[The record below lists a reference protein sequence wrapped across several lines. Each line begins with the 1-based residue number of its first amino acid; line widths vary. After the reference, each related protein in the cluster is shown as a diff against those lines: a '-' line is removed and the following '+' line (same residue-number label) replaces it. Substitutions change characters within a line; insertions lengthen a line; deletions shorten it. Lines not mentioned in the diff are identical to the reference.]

1 MNGGASNH
9 NAFKDGTK
17 SLVKDLT
24 PLVTDEDFMWVPKQK
39 EQPQENLTD
48 GNN

>member
-9 NAFKDGTK
+9 NAFKDWTK

-24 PLVTDEDFMWVPKQK
+24 PLVTDEDFMWVPKQND
-39 EQPQENLTD
+39 QPQENLND

>member
-1 MNGGASNH
+1 MKGEASNR
-9 NAFKDGTK
+9 NAFKDWTK

-24 PLVTDEDFMWVPKQK
+24 PLVTDEEFMWVPKQND
-39 EQPQENLTD
+39 QPKKNLND